1 MNSYFSTFLCTG
13 VLYTMMI
20 KKKRITAALL
30 ALGLGA
36 VTMFSQFPV
45 SAAEETAQ
53 NTDAAAQTADPSVV
67 VTNGIDGW
75 PQASDI
81 SSAAAIVMETSTNTV
96 LYSKNADQPLYPASA
111 VKIMTCLVALENS
124 SLDEQVTMT
133 ATGVSGVTDGGANI
147 SSQLDEVF
155 TMEQCLY
162 AIMVASAND
171 IALQVAEHVGG
182 SVDAFVQIMNTR
194 AQELGCTNTVFTNPT
209 GLPDENQHITAHDM
223 ALIMEAAMANDT
235 FRTIAATTSYTLP
248 ATNVSGGERVL
259 TNNFTMINSTSDGY
273 YKPCIGGKEGYT
285 EASGSTLVCEA
296 SKNNMKLVCIVL
308 NGASGVTDD
317 EAIAL
322 LNYGF
327 DNFAPLT
334 IADDDFNRLSGGTV
348 IAPNGAT
355 EDNLTTEDTSS
366 DGQITRQY
374 YFGGTPVGTAIL
386 EDAEQQTN
394 DAAVTGQKNM
404 EAAQAECVL
413 AKIGNLISWIF
424 TPLGWGDW
432 KMTVAAITGLVAKE
446 NVVGTFGQLFGF
458 AEVAEDGQEIW
469 GTLANSMS
477 QIAAYSF
484 LVFNLLCA
492 PCFAAMGAIKREMN
506 NAKWFWFA
514 IGYQCLLAYL
524 VSLCIFQFGTLFTG
538 GGFGIGTVAA
548 IVILIGFLYM
558 LFRPYKEST
567 SLKANTVS
575 SVKAASK

>member
-1 MNSYFSTFLCTG
+1 M
-13 VLYTMMI
+13 

-30 ALGLGA
+30 ALGLSA
-36 VTMFSQFPV
+36 VTICSQLPV
-45 SAAEETAQ
+45 FATEETAQ
-53 NTDAAAQTADPSVV
+53 ATDTAAQPQTADPSVV
-67 VTNGIDGW
+67 TTNGIDGW

-81 SSAAAIVMETSTNTV
+81 SSTAAIVMETSTNTV
-96 LYSKNADQPLYPASA
+96 LYSKNADQALYPASA
-111 VKIMTCLVALENS
+111 VKVMTCLVALENS
-124 SLDEQVTMT
+124 SLDDQVTMT
-133 ATGVSGVTDGGANI
+133 AAGVSGVTDGGANI

-182 SVDAFVQIMNTR
+182 SVDAFVQTMNTR

-223 ALIMEAAMANDT
+223 ALIMEAAMANET

-259 TNNFTMINSTSDGY
+259 TNSFTMINNASDGY
-273 YKPCIGGKEGYT
+273 YEPCIGGKEGYT

-296 SKNNMKLVCIVL
+296 AKNNMKLVCVVL

-327 DNFAPLT
+327 DNFSPLT
-334 IADDDFNRLSGGTV
+334 IADTNFNRLSGGTV

-386 EDAEQQTN
+386 EDTEQQSN

-404 EAAQAECVL
+404 EAAQNYSA
-413 AKIGNLISWIF
+413 SHTT
-424 TPLGWGDW
+424 TPYY
-432 KMTVAAITGLVAKE
+432 I
-446 NVVGTFGQLFGF
+446 
-458 AEVAEDGQEIW
+458 I
-469 GTLANSMS
+469 
-477 QIAAYSF
+477 
-484 LVFNLLCA
+484 
-492 PCFAAMGAIKREMN
+492 GAIG
-506 NAKWFWFA
+506 AAF
-514 IGYQCLLAYL
+514 LLFFLFLL
-524 VSLCIFQFGTLFTG
+524 VK
-538 GGFGIGTVAA
+538 
-548 IVILIGFLYM
+548 VI
-558 LFRPYKEST
+558 RS
-567 SLKANTVS
+567 
-575 SVKAASK
+575 

>member
-1 MNSYFSTFLCTG
+1 M
-13 VLYTMMI
+13 

-30 ALGLGA
+30 ALGLSA
-36 VTMFSQFPV
+36 VTICSQLPV
-45 SAAEETAQ
+45 FATEETAQ
-53 NTDAAAQTADPSVV
+53 ATDTAVQPQTADPSVV
-67 VTNGIDGW
+67 TTNGIDGW

-81 SSAAAIVMETSTNTV
+81 SSTAAIVMETSTNTV
-96 LYSKNADQPLYPASA
+96 LYSKNADQALYPASA
-111 VKIMTCLVALENS
+111 VKVMTCLVALENS
-124 SLDEQVTMT
+124 SLDDQVTMT
-133 ATGVSGVTDGGANI
+133 AAGVSGVTDGGANI

-182 SVDAFVQIMNTR
+182 SVDAFVQTMNTR

-223 ALIMEAAMANDT
+223 ALIMEAAMANET

-259 TNNFTMINSTSDGY
+259 TNSFTMINNASDGY
-273 YKPCIGGKEGYT
+273 YEPCIGGKEGYT

-296 SKNNMKLVCIVL
+296 AKNNMKLVCVVL

-317 EAIAL
+317 EAVAL

-327 DNFAPLT
+327 DNFSPLT
-334 IADDDFNRLSGGTV
+334 IADTDFNRLSGGTV

-386 EDAEQQTN
+386 EDTEQQSN

-404 EAAQAECVL
+404 EAAQNYSA
-413 AKIGNLISWIF
+413 SHTT
-424 TPLGWGDW
+424 TPYY
-432 KMTVAAITGLVAKE
+432 I
-446 NVVGTFGQLFGF
+446 
-458 AEVAEDGQEIW
+458 I
-469 GTLANSMS
+469 
-477 QIAAYSF
+477 
-484 LVFNLLCA
+484 
-492 PCFAAMGAIKREMN
+492 GAIG
-506 NAKWFWFA
+506 AAF
-514 IGYQCLLAYL
+514 LLFFLFLL
-524 VSLCIFQFGTLFTG
+524 VK
-538 GGFGIGTVAA
+538 
-548 IVILIGFLYM
+548 VI
-558 LFRPYKEST
+558 RS
-567 SLKANTVS
+567 
-575 SVKAASK
+575 